1 MHLARGGDVVSGFQ
15 FYVTPPEL
23 AARVWA
29 KFEDRDFARVLDAFA
44 GTGALAAAV
53 PKWSRN
59 YGSRDVK
66 IDAIEQ
72 DGAKHPQLREL
83 GLQLVGLDFFAFEGG
98 EIYSHVVMNPPFAF
112 GARAV
117 LGAWEMLW
125 EGEIVAILNAET
137 IRNPYSAERQRLA
150 RLIEEHGSVEIIADA
165 FKGAAVEREAD
176 VDCALVHLKKPAEC
190 ARDWIA
196 DLLARMETDPHR
208 ESDVELPMELA
219 LPRSFVETQC
229 AAFRAAVKAMREAA
243 RASAVAAYYS
253 ERNGKTMAEH
263 NCEKGVGKIAP
274 DLRKALE
281 TGYTELKDRAW
292 TSVLRSTETLT
303 RLSQKV
309 QKQAESKFE
318 EIKRLDFTEPN
329 IYGFL
334 LGLVESQP
342 EMQMDMACDVFDT
355 ITRHHS
361 ENTVF
366 YRGWKSNDKHHR
378 GPRRI
383 RTSRFIIPGHGD
395 SYGHSRHSVPWNTVQ
410 QLADFDKTFAM
421 LDGKRKPEVG
431 LVDVFQSHWTRL
443 LDGERVSSSYFDVRF
458 YRGVGTIHF
467 FARSKELVD
476 RLNRVVG
483 RQRGWLPP
491 EGERVPDAFWL
502 QYEKA
507 EKFDAE
513 VRAAVMAGAD
523 RWSDPFRELAW
534 NDDGRGDRA
543 AARIAGAVDQ
553 VLAKH
558 GITLSLTHAAPAQLL
573 LSA

>member
-1 MHLARGGDVVSGFQ
+1 VSSFQ
-15 FYVTPPEL
+15 FYVTPLEL
-23 AARVWA
+23 AARVWE

-53 PKWSRN
+53 PTWSRS

-66 IDAIEQ
+66 IDAIEL
-72 DGAKHPQLREL
+72 DGAKHPLLREL
-83 GLQLVGLDFFAFEGG
+83 GLQIVGLDFFAFEGG
-98 EIYSHVVMNPPFAF
+98 EIYSHVVLNPPFAF

-117 LGAWEMLW
+117 LGAWDMLW

-150 RLIEEHGSVEIIADA
+150 RLIEEYGSVEIIANA
-165 FKGAAVEREAD
+165 FKGATVEREAE

-190 ARDWIA
+190 ARDWIG
-196 DLLARMETDPHR
+196 DLLAKMETDPHR
-208 ESDVELPMELA
+208 ESGIELPTELA

-243 RASAVAAYYS
+243 RTSAVAAHYS
-253 ERNGKTMAEH
+253 SRIGKTMAEQ
-263 NCEKGVGKIAP
+263 NGDKGSKVAP
-274 DLRKALE
+274 DMRKALE

-309 QKQAESKFE
+309 QKQAESRFE
-318 EIKRLDFTEPN
+318 DIKRLDFTEQN

-342 EMQMDMACDVFDT
+342 EMQLDMACDVFDT
-355 ITRHHS
+355 ITRHHT

-378 GPRRI
+378 GARRI

-395 SYGHSRHSVPWNTVQ
+395 SYGLSRHSPRWETVQ
-410 QLADFDKTFAM
+410 QLADFDKVFALM
-421 LDGKRKPEVG
+421 DGKRKPEVG
-431 LVDVFQSHWTRL
+431 LVDVFQSEWARL
-443 LDGERVSSSYFDVRF
+443 LDGERVPCSYFDVRF

-476 RLNRVVG
+476 RLNRTVG
-483 RQRGWLPP
+483 RHREWLPP
-491 EGERVPDAFWL
+491 QGERVPDAFWL

-507 EKFDAE
+507 ERFDGE
-513 VRAAVMAGAD
+513 VRAAVKAGSD
-523 RWSDPFRELAW
+523 RWSDPFRELMW
-534 NDDGRGDRA
+534 SDSDGRGERA
-543 AARIAGAVDQ
+543 AAAIEGAIDQ

-558 GITLSLTHAAPAQLL
+558 GVTLALTTQSAPVQLML
-573 LSA
+573 TAEEATS